1 MTSAALES
9 GCYST
14 CVAWSLAAQLED
26 YSQQTSS
33 CAGFFGSACPYDLER
48 FEALLAVGMP
58 PPPPPDPIVLS
69 EGYDQVPAVALLGTA
84 ATLQHAQDG
93 LATTVVASTE
103 LVHPWMA
110 LDLGSPHRLVVA
122 SITLAPLAPP
132 QPPSAPPPAPP
143 SLPPPPDPSPPPPPP
158 GSPATTDPN
167 LAYTPG
173 SAYYSQGNMGQEAS
187 CASLGMEDIQSEQEC
202 QDAATQ
208 YGRGFFV
215 PTATQAPN
223 YIGPGCKTGH
233 DGGNDDDD
241 DADDTFVW
249 NPWPD
254 AYTNTLREWA
264 AVCRAL
270 PSCATVQNI
279 DSCIVN
285 LVVRTNNG
293 ICEDETLCDYGHD
306 VSDCGT
312 RPCNTRRRMD
322 EVDAVDPNVFELWVS
337 DNYASWGIRAATI
350 RPEEAENGV
359 LQVWLE
365 EGTGTQRLR
374 GVEGRYVFLRSFRD
388 NDWPLRVASLK
399 VYEEQ
404 TRRLEEA
411 EEPEPETH
419 EGPPLYNSTFPHDEF
434 QALCK
439 RGCTE
444 PGARSQAALMWA
456 HLPED
461 EDSCWDCLRHRP
473 GNCGHY
479 FLAPPSPS
487 VEARERR
494 RLQHREAVEEH
505 LHKVCCRVHKETK
518 EKECHARF
526 CVDMVQQS
534 SHERMA
540 RTLRNLHET
549 GKDDHQLPLSSLIAT
564 DVLAPKLH
572 SKAECRDGTHDA
584 ASSVCIVESVIH
596 HVLDKHKVSRRQLD
610 DHLSSVGLDASTIV
624 TRLLGAKQG
633 PSKPRTPMPPRP
645 QETRT
650 RVPPKPKMKV
660 GPSTRARRELSTLQA
675 VFNASTTYT
684 TKLVRLA
691 HNRNP
696 PEHHAPS
703 TSTVA
708 MGALGTVLEH
718 PEGLMHGML
727 NAHRALSALPRSMPL
742 PSPPP
747 PKRKLS
753 SQVVHDMFDV
763 VDTSFRQ
770 DGRRLSEAGG
780 IRIPDEALSD
790 WIFDVDWNHW
800 FDEAHRVAKVL
811 RQRDEHVHD
820 HVRRLNTLPHG
831 PVAHKTGYDWLDVNV
846 PPSAVGNAIRS
857 WHSWLTQSKHD
868 ATTAKKAQTAHRNS
882 GVTVAD
888 SIAAVGEFGMLGA
901 LQHHLEHH
909 NGHKGHGRQL
919 ADGILGA
926 ATSVPLTASR
936 AASRYFDYPAHG
948 QGVFPDLLRYIVED
962 VALCYLYS
970 DDPESHPDGF
980 GGENLETHHSQR
992 MCFPASTL
1000 PPRILPFT
1008 NPFHF

>member
-1 MTSAALES
+1 M
-9 GCYST
+9 
-14 CVAWSLAAQLED
+14 
-26 YSQQTSS
+26 
-33 CAGFFGSACPYDLER
+33 
-48 FEALLAVGMP
+48 
-58 PPPPPDPIVLS
+58 
-69 EGYDQVPAVALLGTA
+69 
-84 ATLQHAQDG
+84 
-93 LATTVVASTE
+93 
-103 LVHPWMA
+103 
-110 LDLGSPHRLVVA
+110 
-122 SITLAPLAPP
+122 
-132 QPPSAPPPAPP
+132 
-143 SLPPPPDPSPPPPPP
+143 
-158 GSPATTDPN
+158 
-167 LAYTPG
+167 
-173 SAYYSQGNMGQEAS
+173 QE
-187 CASLGMEDIQSEQEC
+187 
-202 QDAATQ
+202 
-208 YGRGFFV
+208 
-215 PTATQAPN
+215 
-223 YIGPGCKTGH
+223 
-233 DGGNDDDD
+233 
-241 DADDTFVW
+241 
-249 NPWPD
+249 
-254 AYTNTLREWA
+254 
-264 AVCRAL
+264 
-270 PSCATVQNI
+270 
-279 DSCIVN
+279 
-285 LVVRTNNG
+285 
-293 ICEDETLCDYGHD
+293 
-306 VSDCGT
+306 
-312 RPCNTRRRMD
+312 
-322 EVDAVDPNVFELWVS
+322 VDPNVFELWVS
-337 DNYASWGIRAATI
+337 DNYASWGVRAATI

-374 GVEGRYVFLRSFRD
+374 GVKGRYVFLRSFRD

-399 VYEEQ
+399 VYEHYSTEPRPPPLPPPPPPSPLPPPPPPVSPPPGSPPSPPPSPPSPPPPPSPPDPPSPPRNNCPADPNECPGFDSNLCEASGNSPEDCNVYCAVVPCPWPPPPSPLPPP
-404 TRRLEEA
+404 TSRRLEE
-411 EEPEPETH
+411 EPETP
-419 EGPPLYNSTFPHDEF
+419 EAPPQYNSTFPHDEF

-439 RGCTE
+439 RGCTD

-461 EDSCWDCLRHRP
+461 EDSCWDCMRHRP
-473 GNCGHY
+473 GNCGHF

-572 SKAECRDGTHDA
+572 SKTECRDGTHDA

-660 GPSTRARRELSTLQA
+660 GPSTRARRELSTLHA

-696 PEHHAPS
+696 PDHHTPS

-708 MGALGTVLEH
+708 VGALGTVLEH
-718 PEGLMHGML
+718 PEGLMHGIL
-727 NAHRALSALPRSMPL
+727 NAHRALSALPRSTPL
-742 PSPPP
+742 PPP
-747 PKRKLS
+747 PPRKRKLS

-763 VDTSFRQ
+763 VDNSFRQ

-831 PVAHKTGYDWLDVNV
+831 PVAHKTGYEWLDINV

-868 ATTAKKAQTAHRNS
+868 AATAKKAQSAHRNS

-926 ATSVPLTASR
+926 ATSVPLTGTR

-948 QGVFPDLLRYIVED
+948 QGLFPDLLRYVVED

-980 GGENLETHHSQR
+980 GGENVETHHSQR
-992 MCFPASTL
+992 MCFPASML
-1000 PPRILPFT
+1000 PPRIFPSQTPFT
-1008 NPFHF
+1008 SNLLLTPLQFRLARRSFPPFESSWAWRATLSGTRSPTWSRATPMRCARFSRPSTRRRLPLPGPWGCSCALAKASTPSPT